1 MCIRD
6 SFMGTDKIWSG
17 FVNNFEIKLD
27 KTSKVKLYHQ
37 LYLFFVNAIKNKE
50 LPEETKLP
58 SIRTLS
64 EDYNIS
70 RNTVTKAYSELE
82 ANGYI
87 YSLSKSGFF
96 VKNPSSTEPSLHSK
110 EKSEDE
116 GIPTVESIIKERK
129 KEKTEEKNDFVTE
142 NIDADSSVLKN
153 SGTFILTDP
162 FSSEQEEQNFV
173 LKLPSENNEKTI
185 LTNTG
190 DLVNSS
196 PEKRKILSPIEDYV
210 ESAKTAIK
218 ENKNL
223 LEGNKIPDLTG
234 EEPLR
239 IAIAAF
245 LYKFHHLEV
254 NPSQVVVSCNK
265 ADILFKLLLLD
276 EFKNPKSTLHGLL
289 QLAEKSISPRK
300 IKPCIA
306 VPQGFH
312 SSLTDVFSAASIKT
326 TEIPFDS
333 KESIAA
339 LLEKSGATSAFIYSK
354 NTDSKQKKQE
364 ILEWAAKEDF
374 RYIIEYDTSTEISG
388 SDFVYSQ
395 DFNGK
400 CIYIENFS
408 NLISKSINTTAA
420 ILPKKILE
428 SYKNQ
433 YQKFGCPLS
442 ILSQMSIADFLI
454 KDKLINYLSSIE
466 QI

>member
-1 MCIRD
+1 
-6 SFMGTDKIWSG
+6 MGTDKIWSG

-162 FSSEQEEQNFV
+162 FSSEQEEQNSV

-218 ENKNL
+218 ENKKL

-276 EFKNPKSTLHGLL
+276 EFKNPKSSLHGLL

-420 ILPKKILE
+420 ILPKKILK

>member
-1 MCIRD
+1 
-6 SFMGTDKIWSG
+6 MGTDKIWSG

-162 FSSEQEEQNFV
+162 FSSEQEEQNSV

-276 EFKNPKSTLHGLL
+276 EFKNPKSSLHGLL

-364 ILEWAAKEDF
+364 ILEWAAKEEF
-374 RYIIEYDTSTEISG
+374 RSIIEYDTSTEISG

>member
-1 MCIRD
+1 
-6 SFMGTDKIWSG
+6 MGTDKIWSG

-162 FSSEQEEQNFV
+162 FYSEQEEQNSV

-276 EFKNPKSTLHGLL
+276 EFKNPKSSLHGLL

-420 ILPKKILE
+420 ILPKKILK

>member
-1 MCIRD
+1 
-6 SFMGTDKIWSG
+6 MGTDKIWSG

-129 KEKTEEKNDFVTE
+129 KEKTEEKSDFVTE

-162 FSSEQEEQNFV
+162 FSSEQEEQNSV

-276 EFKNPKSTLHGLL
+276 EFKNPKSSLHGLL

-420 ILPKKILE
+420 ILPKKILK

>member
-1 MCIRD
+1 
-6 SFMGTDKIWSG
+6 MGTDKIWSG

-50 LPEETKLP
+50 LPEDTKLP

-116 GIPTVESIIKERK
+116 GIPTVELIIKERK
-129 KEKTEEKNDFVTE
+129 KEKTEEKSDFVTE

-162 FSSEQEEQNFV
+162 FSSEQEEQNSV

-276 EFKNPKSTLHGLL
+276 EFKNPKSSLHGLL

-306 VPQGFH
+306 IPQGFH

>member
-1 MCIRD
+1 
-6 SFMGTDKIWSG
+6 MGTDKIWSG

-162 FSSEQEEQNFV
+162 FSSEQEEQNSV

-276 EFKNPKSTLHGLL
+276 ELKNPKSSLHGLL

>member
-1 MCIRD
+1 
-6 SFMGTDKIWSG
+6 MGTDKIWSG

-162 FSSEQEEQNFV
+162 FSSEQEEQNSV

-276 EFKNPKSTLHGLL
+276 EFKNPKSSLHGLL
-289 QLAEKSISPRK
+289 QLAEKSISPR
-300 IKPCIA
+300 IA

>member
-1 MCIRD
+1 
-6 SFMGTDKIWSG
+6 MGTDKIWSG

-162 FSSEQEEQNFV
+162 FSSEQEEHNSV

-276 EFKNPKSTLHGLL
+276 EFKNPKSSLHGLL

-364 ILEWAAKEDF
+364 ILAWAAKEDF

-466 QI
+466 

>member
-1 MCIRD
+1 M
-6 SFMGTDKIWSG
+6 
-17 FVNNFEIKLD
+17 NNFEIKLD

-142 NIDADSSVLKN
+142 NIDADSSILKN

-162 FSSEQEEQNFV
+162 FSSEQEEQNSV

-276 EFKNPKSTLHGLL
+276 EFKNPKSSLHGLL

>member
-1 MCIRD
+1 
-6 SFMGTDKIWSG
+6 MGTDKIWSG

-162 FSSEQEEQNFV
+162 FSSEQEEQNSV

-276 EFKNPKSTLHGLL
+276 EFKNPKSSFHGLL

-420 ILPKKILE
+420 ILPKKILK

>member
-1 MCIRD
+1 
-6 SFMGTDKIWSG
+6 MGTDKIWSG

-96 VKNPSSTEPSLHSK
+96 VKNPSSTEPSLHFK

-162 FSSEQEEQNFV
+162 FSSEQEEQNSV

-276 EFKNPKSTLHGLL
+276 EFKNPKSSFHGLL

>member
-1 MCIRD
+1 
-6 SFMGTDKIWSG
+6 MGTDKIWSG

-96 VKNPSSTEPSLHSK
+96 VKNPSSTEPSLHFK

-162 FSSEQEEQNFV
+162 FSSEQEEQNSV

-276 EFKNPKSTLHGLL
+276 EFKNPKSSLHGLL

-354 NTDSKQKKQE
+354 NADSKQKKQE

-374 RYIIEYDTSTEISG
+374 RYIIEYDTSTEISS

>member
-1 MCIRD
+1 
-6 SFMGTDKIWSG
+6 MGTDKIWSG

-96 VKNPSSTEPSLHSK
+96 VKNPSSTERSLHSK

-162 FSSEQEEQNFV
+162 FSSEQEEQNSV

-276 EFKNPKSTLHGLL
+276 EFKNPKSSLHGLL

>member
-1 MCIRD
+1 
-6 SFMGTDKIWSG
+6 MGTDKIWSG

-64 EDYNIS
+64 EEYNIS

-162 FSSEQEEQNFV
+162 FSSEQEEQNSV

-276 EFKNPKSTLHGLL
+276 EFKNPKSSLHGLL

>member
-1 MCIRD
+1 
-6 SFMGTDKIWSG
+6 MGTDKIWSG

-96 VKNPSSTEPSLHSK
+96 VKNPSSTEPSIHSK

-162 FSSEQEEQNFV
+162 FSSEQEEQNSV
-173 LKLPSENNEKTI
+173 LKLSSENNEKTI

-276 EFKNPKSTLHGLL
+276 EFKNPKSSLHGLL

-312 SSLTDVFSAASIKT
+312 SSLTDVFYAASIKT

-420 ILPKKILE
+420 ILPKKILK

>member
-1 MCIRD
+1 
-6 SFMGTDKIWSG
+6 MGTDKIWSG

-162 FSSEQEEQNFV
+162 FSSEQEEQNSV

-254 NPSQVVVSCNK
+254 NPLQVVVSCNK

-276 EFKNPKSTLHGLL
+276 EFKNPKSSLHGLL

>member
-1 MCIRD
+1 
-6 SFMGTDKIWSG
+6 MGTDKIWSG

-110 EKSEDE
+110 EKSENE

-162 FSSEQEEQNFV
+162 FSSEQEEQNSV
-173 LKLPSENNEKTI
+173 LKLTSENNEKTI

-254 NPSQVVVSCNK
+254 NPSQVVVSCNR

-276 EFKNPKSTLHGLL
+276 EFKNPKSSLHGLL

-333 KESIAA
+333 KESIAT

-420 ILPKKILE
+420 ILPKKILK

>member
-1 MCIRD
+1 M
-6 SFMGTDKIWSG
+6 
-17 FVNNFEIKLD
+17 NNFEIKLD

-129 KEKTEEKNDFVTE
+129 KEKTEEKIDFVTE

-162 FSSEQEEQNFV
+162 FSSEQEEQNSV

-276 EFKNPKSTLHGLL
+276 EFKNPKSSLHGLL

-333 KESIAA
+333 KESITA

>member
-1 MCIRD
+1 M
-6 SFMGTDKIWSG
+6 
-17 FVNNFEIKLD
+17 NNFEIKLD

>member
-1 MCIRD
+1 
-6 SFMGTDKIWSG
+6 MGTDKIWSG

-96 VKNPSSTEPSLHSK
+96 VKNPSSTEPSLHFK

-162 FSSEQEEQNFV
+162 FSSEQEEQYSV

-210 ESAKTAIK
+210 ESAKTTIK

-276 EFKNPKSTLHGLL
+276 EFKNPKSSLHGLL

>member
-1 MCIRD
+1 
-6 SFMGTDKIWSG
+6 MGTDKIWSG

-162 FSSEQEEQNFV
+162 FSSEQEEQNSV

-265 ADILFKLLLLD
+265 VDILFKLLLLD
-276 EFKNPKSTLHGLL
+276 EFKNPKSSLHGLL

>member
-1 MCIRD
+1 M
-6 SFMGTDKIWSG
+6 
-17 FVNNFEIKLD
+17 NNFEIKLD

-96 VKNPSSTEPSLHSK
+96 VKNPSSTEQSLHSK

-162 FSSEQEEQNFV
+162 FSSEQEEQNSV

-276 EFKNPKSTLHGLL
+276 EFKNPKSSLHGLL

>member
-1 MCIRD
+1 
-6 SFMGTDKIWSG
+6 MGTDKIWSG

-129 KEKTEEKNDFVTE
+129 KEKTEEKSDFVTE

-162 FSSEQEEQNFV
+162 FSSEQEEQNSV

-276 EFKNPKSTLHGLL
+276 EFKNPKSSLHGLL

>member
-1 MCIRD
+1 
-6 SFMGTDKIWSG
+6 MGTDKIWSG

-82 ANGYI
+82 SNGYI

-162 FSSEQEEQNFV
+162 FSSEQEEHNSV

-276 EFKNPKSTLHGLL
+276 EFKNPKSSLHGLL

>member
-1 MCIRD
+1 
-6 SFMGTDKIWSG
+6 MGTDKIWSG

-50 LPEETKLP
+50 LPEDTKLP

-142 NIDADSSVLKN
+142 NIDADSSILKN

-162 FSSEQEEQNFV
+162 FSSEQEEQNSV

-276 EFKNPKSTLHGLL
+276 EFKNPKSSLHGLL

>member
-1 MCIRD
+1 
-6 SFMGTDKIWSG
+6 MGTDKIWSG

-162 FSSEQEEQNFV
+162 FSSEQEEHNSV

-420 ILPKKILE
+420 ILPKKILK

>member
-1 MCIRD
+1 
-6 SFMGTDKIWSG
+6 MGTDKIWSG

-96 VKNPSSTEPSLHSK
+96 VKNPSSTEQSLHSK

-162 FSSEQEEQNFV
+162 FSSEQEEQNSV

-276 EFKNPKSTLHGLL
+276 EFKNPKSSLHGLL

>member
-1 MCIRD
+1 
-6 SFMGTDKIWSG
+6 MGTDKIWSG

-110 EKSEDE
+110 EKSENE

-162 FSSEQEEQNFV
+162 FSSEQEEQNSV
-173 LKLPSENNEKTI
+173 LKLTSENNEKTI

-276 EFKNPKSTLHGLL
+276 EFKNPKSSFHGLL

>member
-1 MCIRD
+1 
-6 SFMGTDKIWSG
+6 MGTDKIWSG

-162 FSSEQEEQNFV
+162 FSSEQEEQNSV

-185 LTNTG
+185 LTNTS

-276 EFKNPKSTLHGLL
+276 EFKNPKSSLHGLL

-312 SSLTDVFSAASIKT
+312 SSLTDEFPAASIKT

>member
-1 MCIRD
+1 
-6 SFMGTDKIWSG
+6 MGTDKIWSG

-110 EKSEDE
+110 EKSENE

-162 FSSEQEEQNFV
+162 FSSEQEEQNSV

-276 EFKNPKSTLHGLL
+276 EFKNPKSSLHGLL

>member
-1 MCIRD
+1 
-6 SFMGTDKIWSG
+6 MGTDKIWSG

-96 VKNPSSTEPSLHSK
+96 VKNPSSTEPSLHYK

-162 FSSEQEEQNFV
+162 FSSEQEEQNSV

-276 EFKNPKSTLHGLL
+276 EYKNPKSSLHGLL

>member
-1 MCIRD
+1 
-6 SFMGTDKIWSG
+6 MGTDKIWSG

-162 FSSEQEEQNFV
+162 FSSDQEEQNSV

-276 EFKNPKSTLHGLL
+276 EFKNPKSSLHGLL

>member
-1 MCIRD
+1 
-6 SFMGTDKIWSG
+6 MGTDKIWSG

-37 LYLFFVNAIKNKE
+37 LYLFFVNAIKNKK
-50 LPEETKLP
+50 LQEETKLP

-162 FSSEQEEQNFV
+162 FSSEQKEQNSV

-190 DLVNSS
+190 DLVNYS

-276 EFKNPKSTLHGLL
+276 EFKNPKSSLHGLL

-333 KESIAA
+333 KESIAT

>member
-1 MCIRD
+1 
-6 SFMGTDKIWSG
+6 MGTDKIWSG

-162 FSSEQEEQNFV
+162 FSSEQEEQNSV

-218 ENKNL
+218 ENKKL

-276 EFKNPKSTLHGLL
+276 EFKNPKSSLHGLL

>member
-1 MCIRD
+1 
-6 SFMGTDKIWSG
+6 MGTDKIWSG

-50 LPEETKLP
+50 LPEDTKLP

-129 KEKTEEKNDFVTE
+129 KEKTEEKSDFVTE

-162 FSSEQEEQNFV
+162 FSSEQEEQNSV

-276 EFKNPKSTLHGLL
+276 EFKNPKSSLHGLL

-326 TEIPFDS
+326 TEISFDS

>member
-1 MCIRD
+1 
-6 SFMGTDKIWSG
+6 MGTDKIWSG

-162 FSSEQEEQNFV
+162 FSSEQEEQNSV

-190 DLVNSS
+190 NLVNSS

-276 EFKNPKSTLHGLL
+276 EFKNPKSSLHGLL

>member
-1 MCIRD
+1 M
-6 SFMGTDKIWSG
+6 
-17 FVNNFEIKLD
+17 NNFEIKLD

-116 GIPTVESIIKERK
+116 GIPTVESIIKDRK

-162 FSSEQEEQNFV
+162 FSSEQEEQNSV

-276 EFKNPKSTLHGLL
+276 EFKNPKSSLHGLL

>member
-1 MCIRD
+1 M
-6 SFMGTDKIWSG
+6 
-17 FVNNFEIKLD
+17 NNFEIKLD

-162 FSSEQEEQNFV
+162 FSSEQEEHNSV

-276 EFKNPKSTLHGLL
+276 EFKNPKSSLHGLL

-400 CIYIENFS
+400 CIYIEHFS

>member
-1 MCIRD
+1 
-6 SFMGTDKIWSG
+6 MGTDKIWSG

-162 FSSEQEEQNFV
+162 FSSEQEEHNSV

-276 EFKNPKSTLHGLL
+276 EFKNPKSSLHGLL

-333 KESIAA
+333 KESIAT

>member
-1 MCIRD
+1 
-6 SFMGTDKIWSG
+6 MGTDKIWSG

-96 VKNPSSTEPSLHSK
+96 VKNPSSTETSLHSK

-162 FSSEQEEQNFV
+162 FSSEQEEQNSV

-276 EFKNPKSTLHGLL
+276 EFKNPKSSLHGLL